1 MTPLRLS
8 GMKPLVAS
16 QAAGLSQREPV
27 RNVLLHSSAVN
38 SFLRWCWLTV
48 TILAAATNF
57 SAGQSASE
65 KFFSSGTIPHLHLQ
79 IAKTNL
85 AQLRERPRDYVR
97 ATIRAGD
104 KIYEDIGIHLKGAA
118 GSFRD
123 IDNEKPAFTL
133 NFDKFVD
140 DQKFHG
146 LDKLSLN
153 NSVQDPSYMTEAIC
167 SELFL
172 AAGVPTTRT
181 AHARVSLN
189 GRELGLYVL
198 KEGFD
203 KTFLRRHFK
212 NPRGNL
218 YDSGFLRD
226 INEPLERTSGDGDV
240 RSRADLKALVAATT
254 EADPTARLERIRALL
269 DLERFLDFA
278 ALEML
283 TGHWDGYVM
292 KKNNYR
298 VYHDPDSGKLV
309 FFPHGMDQMFLDVN
323 APVVPRA
330 QQVEGLVARA
340 IFETAEGRK
349 IYRERTA
356 QIVTNLFT
364 AQRLTNHI
372 NALQARIRP
381 ILESLGKNDHLNHDS
396 AVNGLRNNV
405 TQRVRSAAQ
414 KLFEP
419 PPNPVRFDDS
429 GFASLTNWQKLDVR
443 GTGKLALS
451 RSSDDV
457 RSLHIAAG
465 PDGRCTASW
474 RTRLLLPRG
483 LYVFEGRVKTAG
495 VVPLE
500 KDTASKGVGA
510 GLRQSQRQS
519 RKHGFIGDNDWQIAT
534 HEFAVTAEDEET
546 VILCELRAEKGE
558 AWFDLGS
565 LKLKRSKPASAPAP

>member
-1 MTPLRLS
+1 MTPLRLFR
-8 GMKPLVAS
+8 LV
-16 QAAGLSQREPV
+16 
-27 RNVLLHSSAVN
+27 
-38 SFLRWCWLTV
+38 RWCWLF
-48 TILAAATNF
+48 LAIVAASANF
-57 SAGQSASE
+57 ATGQRTSE
-65 KFFSSGTIPHLHLQ
+65 KFFSDGAIPHLHIL
-79 IAKTNL
+79 IARTNL

-97 ATIRAGD
+97 ATIREGD
-104 KIYEDIGIHLKGAA
+104 KTYEEVGIHLKGAA

-133 NFDKFVD
+133 NFDKFID

-172 AAGVPTTRT
+172 AAGVPATRT

-189 GRELGLYVL
+189 GRDLGLYVL

-203 KTFLRRHFK
+203 KTFLKRHFK
-212 NPRGNL
+212 NTKGNL

-226 INEPLERTSGDGDV
+226 INESLERTSGDGDV
-240 RSRADLKALVAATT
+240 RGRADLKALVAATT
-254 EADPTARLERIRALL
+254 EADHAVRLERIRALL
-269 DLERFLDFA
+269 DFERFLDFA

-283 TGHWDGYVM
+283 TWHWDGYVM

-309 FFPHGMDQMFLDVN
+309 FFPHGMDQMFWDVN
-323 APVVPRA
+323 APVIPRA

-381 ILESLGKNDHLNHDS
+381 ILESLGQNEHLNHDS
-396 AVNGLRNNV
+396 AVDGLRNNV
-405 TQRVRSAAQ
+405 AQRARTAAQ
-414 KLFEP
+414 KLSEP
-419 PPNPVRFDDS
+419 PPSPVRFDDS

-443 GTGKLALS
+443 GTGQLELS
-451 RSSDDV
+451 TAADGV

-465 PDGRCTASW
+465 PEGRCTASW

-483 LYVFEGRVKTAG
+483 FYVFEGRVKTAG
-495 VVPLE
+495 VTPLE

-519 RKHGFIGDNDWQIAT
+519 RKHGFVGDNDWQTAT

-546 VILCELRAEKGE
+546 VILCELRAEKGD

-565 LKLKRSKPASAPAP
+565 LKLQRKQLPSAPVR